1 MNPLHLEYK
10 RSQRIALLLVLLL
23 ALSAA
28 AVDYFWGLQQ
38 RLSQRQAMLYS
49 ATEDLE
55 HQLTPML
62 ELLQLLQQ
70 EAEQQLALD
79 IPASPTRPLPGIQW
93 SLDKTQTQQLST
105 AELHMLQQLQPLLL
119 FSQRSVAGVK
129 QLNYLSANGVWYQPQ
144 TQQRAVAEP
153 LSALYWPKFQPQL
166 RATMPQTTLHK
177 LQTQPASY
185 VLSLAIFRQQQL
197 QGELLL
203 EVDLPLLLQ
212 KTARAQ
218 QGAQLQL
225 FNESGDLL
233 LAVSNGEVFTTPAQP
248 QLMHHSDQLKMLAVL
263 PLSLHIEAEQYRT
276 FSAEMIDFI
285 VHFSLFLLVLL
296 VLLAY
301 CRRRYRAKVL
311 SPFQRLLVHIDR
323 LVRGDAQGVRNV
335 PADWQPLFRQ
345 VAQLKPEQHDQNN
358 R

>member
-10 RSQRIALLLVLLL
+10 RSQRTALLLVLLL

-70 EAEQQLALD
+70 EAVQQLALD
-79 IPASPTRPLPGIQW
+79 APTSPASPLPGAQW
-93 SLDKTQTQQLST
+93 SLDKTQQKQLSST
-105 AELHMLQQLQPLLL
+105 ELQMLQQLQPLLL
-119 FSQRSVAGVK
+119 FSQRSVAGVR
-129 QLNYLSANGVWYQPQ
+129 QLSYLSANSVWYQPQ
-144 TQQRAVAEP
+144 TQRSGTAEA
-153 LSALYWPKFQPQL
+153 LSELYWQQFQPQQL
-166 RATMPQTTLHK
+166 LTMPQVRLHK

-185 VLSLAIFRQQQL
+185 VLSIAIFHQQQW
-197 QGELLL
+197 QGEFLL
-203 EVDLPLLLQ
+203 EFDLPLLLQ

-233 LAVSNGEVFTTPAQP
+233 LAVSNGELLSVPTQVQP
-248 QLMHHSDQLKMLAVL
+248 MHHSDQLKMLTVL
-263 PLSLHIEAEQYRT
+263 PLSLHIEAEQYQT
-276 FSAEMIDFI
+276 FSIEMVDFI
-285 VHFSLFLLVLL
+285 VHFFLFLLVLL
-296 VLLAY
+296 LLLAY

-323 LVRGDAQGVRNV
+323 LLRGDAQGVRNV
-335 PADWQPLFRQ
+335 PVEWQPLFRQ
-345 VAQLKPEQHDQNN
+345 VEQLKPEQQDQNN